1 MELMESGGG
10 HRKWG
15 YPNPKGA
22 EGHGRAF
29 TYSARLE
36 RLSESENPAGLL
48 KGERVWKWP
57 QL

>member
-36 RLSESENPAGLL
+36 RLSESENPAG
-48 KGERVWKWP
+48 
-57 QL
+57 